1 MIIVWIVIAVVFV
14 LVVMT
19 VVSYNRFIS
28 QRQLITDSWRD
39 IDVELQR
46 RHDLIP
52 NLVSTVKGYA
62 AHEKAVLE
70 SIATARAAAIQALGS
85 SPTDREQAENAVT
98 QRLAG
103 LFAVAEAYPELK
115 ASANFQQLQHELSET
130 EDRLAAARR
139 FYNGNVR
146 DYNTRVQ
153 AFPSN
158 LIASMGHFELKGYF
172 EIADASIGQPV
183 PVSFPSETTPT
194 GPNNGETPTT

>member
-1 MIIVWIVIAVVFV
+1 MIAVWIALGVVIV
-14 LVVMT
+14 LALIGI
-19 VVSYNRFIS
+19 VSYNRFVA

-52 NLVSTVKGYA
+52 NLVAAVKGYA

-70 SIATARAAAIQALGS
+70 SIAAARASAIRAATGTTA
-85 SPTDREQAENAVT
+85 DRERAETAVT
-98 QRLAG
+98 QRLGG
-103 LFAVAEAYPELK
+103 LLAVAEAYPELK
-115 ASANFQQLQHELSET
+115 ASTNFQQLQHELGET

-153 AFPSN
+153 AFPSRVV
-158 LIASMGHFELKGYF
+158 ASMGHFELASFF
-172 EIADASIGQPV
+172 EIADASITEPV
-183 PVSFPSETTPT
+183 AVSFPSEGDAPAP
-194 GPNNGETPTT
+194 GAG

>member
-1 MIIVWIVIAVVFV
+1 MIVVWVVLAV
-14 LVVMT
+14 LVV
-19 VVSYNRFIS
+19 VAIVGIVSYNRFVA

-52 NLVSTVKGYA
+52 NLVATVKGYA

-70 SIATARAAAIQALGS
+70 AIAAARASAIQAAGG
-85 SPTDREQAENAVT
+85 TTADRERAESAVT
-98 QRLAG
+98 RGLGG

-115 ASANFQQLQHELSET
+115 ASANFQQLQHDLGDT

-153 AFPSN
+153 AFPSS
-158 LIASMGHFELKGYF
+158 LIAAMGSFELAQFF
-172 EIADASIGQPV
+172 EIADSSIAEPV
-183 PVSFPSETTPT
+183 VVSFTPDGELPGGIT
-194 GPNNGETPTT
+194 G

>member
-1 MIIVWIVIAVVFV
+1 MIALWIALGVVV
-14 LVVMT
+14 LLALVA
-19 VVSYNRFIS
+19 VVSYNRFVS
-28 QRQLITDSWRD
+28 QRQLIIDSWRD

-62 AHEKAVLE
+62 AHEKGVLE
-70 SIATARAAAIQALGS
+70 AIAAARAAAIQANGQPPS
-85 SPTDREQAENAVT
+85 DRERAETAVT
-98 QRLAG
+98 QRLGG
-103 LFAVAEAYPELK
+103 LLAVAEAYPELK
-115 ASANFQQLQHELSET
+115 ASANFQQLQHELSDT

-153 AFPSN
+153 AFPSS
-158 LIASMGHFELKGYF
+158 LVAAMGHFELKPYF

-183 PVSFPSETTPT
+183 SVTFP
-194 GPNNGETPTT
+194 ETPEG

>member
-1 MIIVWIVIAVVFV
+1 MIALWIALGVVVVLAVT
-14 LVVMT
+14 T
-19 VVSYNRFIS
+19 VVSYNRFVS
-28 QRQLITDSWRD
+28 QRQLIIDSWRD

-70 SIATARAAAIQALGS
+70 SIAVARAAAIQATGQS
-85 SPTDREQAENAVT
+85 HAERERAETAVT
-98 QRLAG
+98 QRLGG
-103 LFAVAEAYPELK
+103 LLAVAEAYPELK
-115 ASANFQQLQHELSET
+115 ASANFQQLQHELSDT

-146 DYNTRVQ
+146 DFNTRVQ
-153 AFPSN
+153 AFPSSVV
-158 LIASMGHFELKGYF
+158 ASMGHFELRPYF

-183 PVSFPSETTPT
+183 QVSLQEPPH
-194 GPNNGETPTT
+194 

>member
-1 MIIVWIVIAVVFV
+1 MIIVWIVIAVVVV
-14 LVVMT
+14 LVVMS

-85 SPTDREQAENAVT
+85 SPADREQAENAVT
-98 QRLAG
+98 QRLTG
-103 LFAVAEAYPELK
+103 LLAVAEAYPELK

-153 AFPSN
+153 AFPSR
-158 LIASMGHFELKGYF
+158 LIASMASFELKTYF

-183 PVSFPSETTPT
+183 PVEFSPERDQPKNSS
-194 GPNNGETPTT
+194 

>member
-1 MIIVWIVIAVVFV
+1 VTALWIALGVVV
-14 LVVMT
+14 LLTIMAI
-19 VVSYNRFIS
+19 VSYNRFVA

-52 NLVSTVKGYA
+52 NLVATVKGYA
-62 AHEKAVLE
+62 AHEKSLLE
-70 SIATARAAAIQALGS
+70 SIAAARASAIQATGRA
-85 SPTDREQAENAVT
+85 PAEREQAENAVT
-98 QRLAG
+98 QRLSG
-103 LFAVAEAYPELK
+103 LLAVAEAYPELK
-115 ASANFQQLQHELSET
+115 ASANFQQLQQELSDT

-158 LIASMGHFELKGYF
+158 LIASVSHFGLEQF
-172 EIADASIGQPV
+172 FQIADSSIAAPV
-183 PVSFPSETTPT
+183 PVDFPHS
-194 GPNNGETPTT
+194 GD